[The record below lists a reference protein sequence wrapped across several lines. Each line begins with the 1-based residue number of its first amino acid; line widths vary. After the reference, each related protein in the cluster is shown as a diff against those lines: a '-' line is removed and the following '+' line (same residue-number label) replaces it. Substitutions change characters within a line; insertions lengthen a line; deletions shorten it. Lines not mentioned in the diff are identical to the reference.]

1 MAYLTD
7 FSSHNFEKLD
17 LYEKFKRIIDEY
29 ASEVNSFLLA
39 VSGGI
44 DSITM
49 LDLFF
54 RLKKE
59 RQNLQIGVATFNHKL
74 RSEADEEVE
83 FVKAKSELMGFKFF
97 TDSADVRSFSQENKM
112 SIEEAARVLR
122 YRFLEQV
129 MKEHHYELT
138 VTAHNANDLLETMIM
153 RFTKGTGP
161 FGLAG
166 LKIISNNYFRPL
178 LFFTRQEIELYAK
191 NRNLDYVVDMSNY
204 DEHYQR
210 NYIRHSIVPLL
221 KKINP
226 KLESAAISL
235 ALSIWELDE
244 YVEHVIERTEKY
256 ILENRL
262 IFKLHNNPFLQIE
275 QLRRFSLQFFGKPL
289 DREKIE
295 RFSRNV
301 NKSKSFKVSF
311 WGELGA
317 EVSHG
322 WVMLGNIKSFEPF
335 KFVIELSDNSE
346 DYTRKLMKGIEI
358 NGYFINLVIRG
369 IIKSDV
375 PKICLVVRNW
385 NEGDKTYEGKKLK
398 EVFNEKKVPTFVRRL
413 IPIVVLNER
422 VVYVPGY
429 YKSKIL
435 DEMGLE
441 IVSKGGINFES

>member
-1 MAYLTD
+1 MTYLTD
-7 FSSHNFEKLD
+7 FSSREFEKLD

-29 ASEVNSFLLA
+29 ASGVNSFLLA

-49 LDLFF
+49 LDLFY

-59 RQNLQIGVATFNHKL
+59 RQNLRIGVATFNHKL
-74 RSEADEEVE
+74 RPEADEEVE
-83 FVKAKSELMGFKFF
+83 FVRAESERMGFTFY
-97 TDSADVRSFSQENKM
+97 TDSADVRSYSRQNKM
-112 SIEEAARVLR
+112 SIEEAARNLR

-138 VTAHNANDLLETMIM
+138 ATAHNANDLLETMIM

-166 LKIISNNYFRPL
+166 LKIISNNYFRPM

-221 KKINP
+221 KKINH
-226 KLESAAISL
+226 KLENAAISL
-235 ALSIWELDE
+235 ALSIWEMDE
-244 YVEHVIERTEKY
+244 YVERVIEKTEKY
-256 ILENRL
+256 ILDNRL
-262 IFKLHNNPFLQIE
+262 IFKLHSDPFLQIE
-275 QLRRFSLQFFGKPL
+275 QLRRFSLRFFGKPL

-295 RFSRNV
+295 RFSKNV
-301 NKSKSFKVSF
+301 IKSKSFKVSF

-322 WVMLGNIKSFEPF
+322 WVMLGNIKRFEPF
-335 KFVIELSDNSE
+335 KFVIELSDDDE
-346 DYTRKLMKGIEI
+346 DYTRKLMRGIEV
-358 NGYFINLVIRG
+358 NGYFINLVVRG
-369 IIKSDV
+369 IIKSDI
-375 PKICLVVRNW
+375 PKISLIVRNW
-385 NEGDKTYEGKKLK
+385 NEGDRTFEGRKLK
-398 EVFNEKKVPTFVRRL
+398 EIFNEKKVPTFVRRL
-413 IPIVVLNER
+413 IPIAVLNER
-422 VVYVPGY
+422 VVYVPEY

>member
-7 FSSHNFEKLD
+7 FSSHKFETLD
-17 LYEKFKRIIDEY
+17 LYEKFKKVIDEY
-29 ASEVNSFLLA
+29 ASGVTSFLLA
-39 VSGGI
+39 VSGGV

-54 RLKKE
+54 KLKEE
-59 RQNLQIGVATFNHKL
+59 RQHLRIGVATFNHKL
-74 RSEADEEVE
+74 RPEADEEVE
-83 FVKAKSELMGFKFF
+83 FVRAKSERMGFTFY
-97 TDSADVRSFSQENKM
+97 TDSADVRSFSQQNKM
-112 SIEEAARVLR
+112 SIEEAARALR
-122 YRFLEQV
+122 YGFLDQV

-138 VTAHNANDLLETMIM
+138 ATAHNANDLLETMIM

-191 NRNLDYVVDMSNY
+191 DRNLDYVVDMSNY

-210 NYIRHSIVPLL
+210 NYIRHNIVPLL

-235 ALSIWELDE
+235 ALSIWEMDE
-244 YVEHVIERTEKY
+244 YVERAIEKTEKY
-256 ILENRL
+256 ILGNRL
-262 IFKLHNNPFLQIE
+262 IFKLHSDPFLQIE
-275 QLRRFSLQFFGKPL
+275 QLRRLSLRVFGKPL

-295 RFSRNV
+295 RFSKNV
-301 NKSKSFKVSF
+301 IKSKSFKVSF

-322 WVMLGNIKSFEPF
+322 WVMLGNIKRFDSF
-335 KFVIELSDNSE
+335 KFVIELSNDNGDFS
-346 DYTRKLMKGIEI
+346 KKPMKGIEV
-358 NGYFINLVIRG
+358 NGYFINLVIHG

-375 PKICLVVRNW
+375 SKICLVVRNW
-385 NEGDKTYEGKKLK
+385 NEGDKTFEGRKLK
-398 EVFNEKKVPTFVRRL
+398 EIFNEKKVPTFVRRL